1 MSATRHRD
9 TPAGVLSSLTKIGAI
24 ALIVL
29 VVVYGALSASMGTDA
44 IPEGSVAYAA
54 AYWYGTL
61 LQVLFAA
68 IIIAIAVNI
77 GVRQNVGKQWL
88 LVGLGV
94 AAFAIGDIIWTVL
107 ELHLGLDPYPSVAD
121 VFYVLEYAFFV
132 AAVVLAIRGY
142 RALTDVRL
150 PILVAGSVAIGLVV
164 LIHEL
169 LLRPY
174 IFAAG
179 TEELGLGGLVVST
192 LYPLGDALFMVA
204 PAIALALAVRT
215 LGSGRLAWPW
225 WIVVVGALVFAVT
238 DAGYAY
244 ADWAG
249 IGLTAIL
256 DLGWLTANLVFAIAA
271 LVARDAYRVR

>member
-1 MSATRHRD
+1 MTTTGLRKAPT
-9 TPAGVLSSLTKIGAI
+9 GVLSSLTKVGAVALI
-24 ALIVL
+24 ALVA
-29 VVVYGALSASMGTDA
+29 VYGALSAGMGTDA
-44 IPEGSVAYAA
+44 IPEGGVAYAA

-121 VFYVLEYAFFV
+121 IFYVLEYGFFV
-132 AAVVLAIRGY
+132 AAVVLAIKGY

-150 PILVAGSVAIGLVV
+150 PILAASSVAIGLVV

-215 LGSGRLAWPW
+215 LGTGRLAWPW

-271 LVARDAYRVR
+271 LVARDAYRIR